1 MGFSLEK
8 WFAQCT
14 PLLAH
19 LQGIQC
25 CLKWLHGVN
34 DAADSETLSL
44 WSALVPGLGHSKKQA
59 EPARALSMNYEFVL
73 CAAAAE
79 KFFTQRFLVLFVFFS
94 GFAMPPWLLSPP
106 PLSLW
111 LVLFCGATRIM
122 CKMFLAMFG
131 SSFATLPVPVVVP
144 VVPVV
149 LVVVVVDRAG
159 KLIFVQVDF
168 WCCFVVT
175 NCAQF
180 RNNFEVVFVHVTRI

>member
-1 MGFSLEK
+1 MGFSIEK
-8 WFAQCT
+8 FFAQCT
-14 PLLAH
+14 PHLAH
-19 LQGIQC
+19 LQGIQG

-44 WSALVPGLGHSKKQA
+44 WSVLVPALGHSKKQA

-79 KFFTQRFLVLFVFFS
+79 KFFTQRFFGIICIFFGVRYAPLATS
-94 GFAMPPWLLSPP
+94 P

-144 VVPVV
+144 VV

-180 RNNFEVVFVHVTRI
+180 RNNFQVVFVHVTRI

>member
-44 WSALVPGLGHSKKQA
+44 WSALVPGLGHSIKQA

-79 KFFTQRFLVLFVFFS
+79 KFFTQRFFWYSLYFFRGS
-94 GFAMPPWLLSPP
+94 LCPLGYSP
-106 PLSLW
+106 
-111 LVLFCGATRIM
+111 
-122 CKMFLAMFG
+122 
-131 SSFATLPVPVVVP
+131 LPS
-144 VVPVV
+144 
-149 LVVVVVDRAG
+149 
-159 KLIFVQVDF
+159 
-168 WCCFVVT
+168 
-175 NCAQF
+175 
-180 RNNFEVVFVHVTRI
+180 

>member
-8 WFAQCT
+8 WFSQCT

-79 KFFTQRFLVLFVFFS
+79 KFFTQRFFGIICIFF
-94 GFAMPPWLLSPP
+94 GVRYA
-106 PLSLW
+106 PL
-111 LVLFCGATRIM
+111 
-122 CKMFLAMFG
+122 
-131 SSFATLPVPVVVP
+131 ATLPSP
-144 VVPVV
+144 
-149 LVVVVVDRAG
+149 L
-159 KLIFVQVDF
+159 K
-168 WCCFVVT
+168 FVVGFILRRDK
-175 NCAQF
+175 NYVQ
-180 RNNFEVVFVHVTRI
+180 NVLSHVWL

>member
-1 MGFSLEK
+1 MMRRTVK
-8 WFAQCT
+8 
-14 PLLAH
+14 LLVSGLFWSQAWGTAKSRQNPH
-19 LQGIQC
+19 GLSQWIMNSFCVQQRQ
-25 CLKWLHGVN
+25 KSFLHSV
-34 DAADSETLSL
+34 
-44 WSALVPGLGHSKKQA
+44 
-59 EPARALSMNYEFVL
+59 
-73 CAAAAE
+73 
-79 KFFTQRFLVLFVFFS
+79 FLVLFVFFS

-144 VVPVV
+144 VV
-149 LVVVVVDRAG
+149 VVVDRAG